1 MVVPTFQI
9 PSRIGVIRN
18 VVASNLL
25 SDALPL
31 WQQVEVRMLTRLL
44 RYAIS
49 AAMFLVLSGNFGN
62 AQPINV
68 EFLQA
73 KIAPVNGRWLS
84 GLACRNLDRIVHVD
98 LSINWPRD
106 KTAAE
111 TTDLKRLVFWNKEA
125 EFLFPDGT
133 YSLVH
138 GSWAVKGYFIVRSGG
153 THQGM
158 VSYAFEKIDDA
169 AVSLNQNRQETK
181 VKSARCP

>member
-1 MVVPTFQI
+1 
-9 PSRIGVIRN
+9 
-18 VVASNLL
+18 
-25 SDALPL
+25 
-31 WQQVEVRMLTRLL
+31 MLTRFL

-49 AAMFLVLSGNFGN
+49 AAMFLALSGNVGE

-73 KIAPVNGRWLS
+73 KIAPVNGQWLA

-111 TTDLKRLVFWNKEA
+111 TKDLKRLVFWNKEA

-133 YSLVH
+133 YALVH
-138 GSWAVKGYFIVRSGG
+138 GKWAVKGYFIIRSGG
-153 THQGM
+153 THEGM
-158 VSYAFEKIDDA
+158 MSYAFEKIDHA
-169 AVSLNQNRQETK
+169 TVSLNRNRQETK
-181 VKSARCP
+181 VKSARCA